1 MHCKGRLV
9 QSTTAN
15 TSTIDLVVCRGFHAA
30 RGAKR
35 ELSTAA
41 ARLIWE
47 GHGGCVWI
55 WGLPRVGTCPLRDVE
70 DITCAVFWGSLVRDS
85 FVKPLGHLHNRVA
98 IVAKGGKRGTVAFT
112 RN

>member
-9 QSTTAN
+9 QNTTAN
-15 TSTIDLVVCRGFHAA
+15 TSTIDLVVCRGFRAA

-35 ELSTAA
+35 ELCTAA
-41 ARLIWE
+41 ARLIWD
-47 GHGGCVWI
+47 GPDGSVWI
-55 WGLPRVGTCPLRDVE
+55 WWLPRVGTCPLRDVE

-85 FVKPLGHLHNRVA
+85 FVKPLGHLLNDVA
-98 IVAKGGKRGTVAFT
+98 MVYKGGRGRTVAFA